1 MLVFEPRR
9 RGGGGG
15 LGVAP
20 APTLLEV
27 GLVAVGHFCVR
38 EGMAA
43 PRWFASLAEAAGVYG
58 ALAKGAAAAAQWEA
72 TMAALRARA
81 VPCMPERPAGLAAGW
96 RCDEETREAARRA
109 RELDKLVEKQ
119 ERLQEDLVRQR
130 DAEKAAW
137 LSGEAVDGPSAE
149 EWERRLRAAAGY
161 SGPSSSEVVGERE
174 LGLADGAELARGPH
188 IMFDM
193 QRAIAGFGGEQGW
206 LRRGDVGEE
215 GWRADWQ
222 ERADAAR
229 QGLVV
234 DDAGYVAWCASG
246 ERLTVEEAA
255 ARGPAVEMATRARL
269 ALGEKVEV
277 EQGEPAV
284 II

>member
-1 MLVFEPRR
+1 M
-9 RGGGGG
+9 
-15 LGVAP
+15 
-20 APTLLEV
+20 
-27 GLVAVGHFCVR
+27 
-38 EGMAA
+38 
-43 PRWFASLAEAAGVYG
+43 
-58 ALAKGAAAAAQWEA
+58 
-72 TMAALRARA
+72 
-81 VPCMPERPAGLAAGW
+81 
-96 RCDEETREAARRA
+96 
-109 RELDKLVEKQ
+109 
-119 ERLQEDLVRQR
+119 
-130 DAEKAAW
+130 
-137 LSGEAVDGPSAE
+137 SGEAVDGPSAE

-277 EQGEPAV
+277 EQGEPAKRSGGEGEDGGGV
-284 II
+284 FVNVNAARASFMALTDWSLGYPHPQIS